1 MMKQISKLMKQAQQ
15 MQENMQKMQEEL
27 SLEEVSGEAG
37 GGMVK
42 VVMNCR
48 HEIKGVQIDDTVIA
62 EDKDM
67 LEDLIAAA
75 MNDAVRKVEQ
85 TTKEKF
91 SGITGGI
98 NIPGMN
104 LPF

>member
-1 MMKQISKLMKQAQQ
+1 MKQLSKLMKQAQE
-15 MQENMQKMQEEL
+15 MQENMQRMQEEL
-27 SLEEVSGEAG
+27 GHEQVTGESG

-42 VVMNCR
+42 IVMNCR
-48 HEIKGVQIDDTVIA
+48 HEIKSVQLDDQVVG

-75 MNDAVRKVEQ
+75 MNDAIRKVEQ

-91 SGITGGI
+91 SGLTGGLQ
-98 NIPGMN
+98 IPGMN

>member
-1 MMKQISKLMKQAQQ
+1 MKQLSKLMKQAQE

-27 SLEEVSGEAG
+27 GHEEVTGEAG

-42 VVMNCR
+42 IVMNCR
-48 HEIKGVQIDDTVIA
+48 HEIKRVQLDDQVTG

-75 MNDAVRKVEQ
+75 MNDAVRKVEE
-85 TTKEKF
+85 TTKTKF
-91 SGITGGI
+91 AGLTGGL